1 MDILHVNNT
10 GKFMNATEKLHTYI
24 TLTKED
30 RPMNDTPIIII
41 KKIGNVYIMQ
51 PHSAFAQTLM
61 SQKSNNAFS
70 YCC

>member
-41 KKIGNVYIMQ
+41 IKNRQCIYY
-51 PHSAFAQTLM
+51 ATT
-61 SQKSNNAFS
+61 
-70 YCC
+70 